1 MSLRDNMNIT
11 NIEKQQLIQELAELK
26 EDHRELD
33 TAIEAMAE
41 KVEANQLKIGR
52 LKKKKLKLKDSIIRL
67 ESKLIP
73 DLHA

>member
-1 MSLRDNMNIT
+1 MNIS

-26 EDHRELD
+26 QVHRDLD
-33 TAIEAMAE
+33 IAIEEMVE
-41 KVEANQLKIGR
+41 KVEANQLDISR